1 MIKRDGPTHPPGV
14 WKVYRYVKEWYG
26 LHTRGC
32 TKIEL
37 CWKVSNEFVQAM
49 PNPLCNNIFFKGL
62 RIARHNA
69 IAQQLTN
76 LLKSYVYSRHL
87 TLINTVTNMATTKTN
102 HPAMDT
108 KLHTQHHTMW
118 MPHKTK
124 IGQRLHTRRC
134 IWKKKSTTT
143 PVLTI
148 QIIEFT
154 FTHDRFLDQ
163 AIQIKEDKYNPLVGA
178 IRAHGWN
185 SRLRT
190 VITVG
195 LRGALHKRSI
205 EHLKNLHIQ
214 TSFFFENSMTY
225 IYQIA
230 IKHLTYLVV
239 NKNKYPPPQPPTQ

>member
-1 MIKRDGPTHPPGV
+1 MYTVDILHSLIQWPTWQPPRRTIPP
-14 WKVYRYVKEWYG
+14 WI
-26 LHTRGC
+26 LSCIHNITRC
-32 TKIEL
+32 ECL
-37 CWKVSNEFVQAM
+37 
-49 PNPLCNNIFFKGL
+49 
-62 RIARHNA
+62 
-69 IAQQLTN
+69 
-76 LLKSYVYSRHL
+76 
-87 TLINTVTNMATTKTN
+87 
-102 HPAMDT
+102 T
-108 KLHTQHHTMW
+108 KLRSDNDYIQ
-118 MPHKTK
+118 
-124 IGQRLHTRRC
+124 GAAYE
-134 IWKKKSTTT
+134 KKKSTTT

-239 NKNKYPPPQPPTQ
+239 NKNKYPPPNLPHSK